1 MLLRTSDFVYTY
13 LFRYDN
19 SRGRHVMNE
28 VETYLNSLW
37 KDVEKNEEEKI
48 ARGSWSKD
56 QAKFF
61 DSVYSSIS
69 NYKLAKL
76 TNQQVCI
83 VNNCPICLFFLQCNH
98 EKKNLKV
105 YSLIQFYLV

>member
-76 TNQQVCI
+76 TNQQV
-83 VNNCPICLFFLQCNH
+83 
-98 EKKNLKV
+98 
-105 YSLIQFYLV
+105 